1 MIAKRIWVWLDDP
14 LNFYLSESECGKEI
28 YLYPAQIEFIEKAIK
43 DFEKAQQIMSEA
55 TICVP

>member
-14 LNFYLSESECGKEI
+14 LNFYLSESEWGKEI
-28 YLYPAQIEFIEKAIK
+28 YLYPAQIE
-43 DFEKAQQIMSEA
+43 FEKAQQIMSEA